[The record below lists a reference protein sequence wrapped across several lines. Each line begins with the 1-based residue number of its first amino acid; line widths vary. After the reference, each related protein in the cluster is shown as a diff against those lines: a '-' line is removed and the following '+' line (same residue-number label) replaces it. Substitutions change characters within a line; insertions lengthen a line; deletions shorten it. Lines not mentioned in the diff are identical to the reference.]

1 MHVAPTITWAIKGW
15 EGTRR
20 ITTRWIDVRKWQV
33 VDVHESMAIHGWN
46 KANIYYTLPRC
57 ICTYLTNNIWFKNV
71 GKICA
76 MTNLPKPPLVDVEG
90 NIQFDNLHWEILSW
104 HNLPL
109 LRAPN
114 KFQKAH
120 YLMHCFSALCGGAAA
135 FSIYQHTYAN
145 RFMMIFDNLCVCV
158 YRLYSIIASVLGF

>member
-20 ITTRWIDVRKWQV
+20 ITTRWMDVRKWQV

-76 MTNLPKPPLVDVEG
+76 MTNLPKPPLVDVKQYSVWQFALG
-90 NIQFDNLHWEILSW
+90 NSFMTQSPITPSSQQISGHTIWCIVSQHYVEVL
-104 HNLPL
+104 LP
-109 LRAPN
+109 
-114 KFQKAH
+114 
-120 YLMHCFSALCGGAAA
+120 SAYI
-135 FSIYQHTYAN
+135 SNMYAN

-158 YRLYSIIASVLGF
+158 YRLYSICPGF